1 MKTPEIEV
9 YSDDF
14 LYDDLSSSTVTVG
27 PNITDYEVNV
37 FLFCFLISRTV
48 QLLSTKHAIEI
59 FLFHRFWSTRITRTI
74 QS

>member
-1 MKTPEIEV
+1 MKTPEIEE

-14 LYDDLSSSTVTVG
+14 LYDDLSTSTVTVG